1 MRKRIRFC
9 VANKNINCLSS
20 STRPPPFSL
29 LSLLFVAPR
38 ISIFFCLPKCL
49 SYFFLNPLSIFFS
62 SDRKPLV
69 DTSKKNIHETS
80 TPQITRE
87 FRLKKD
93 HHHHHHHHHVL
104 YDLLLSGFESV
115 LRFVVV
121 EEDEPHEDDES
132 KSFGEDCERFLSLS
146 SKSSSKEQEE
156 KEIRKRHRGSI
167 VGFCGDA
174 KSAIRTDRSWENNL
188 GLARGR
194 ERVSRVVETRE
205 KRKNGW
211 RVYYYPTGV
220 GEPVRRS
227 RG

>member
-1 MRKRIRFC
+1 
-9 VANKNINCLSS
+9 VTENHS
-20 STRPPPFSL
+20 STRQ
-29 LSLLFVAPR
+29 
-38 ISIFFCLPKCL
+38 
-49 SYFFLNPLSIFFS
+49 
-62 SDRKPLV
+62 
-69 DTSKKNIHETS
+69 KKTF
-80 TPQITRE
+80 ITRE

-93 HHHHHHHHHVL
+93 HHHHHHHHVL
-104 YDLLLSGFESV
+104 YDLLLSVFLESV

-121 EEDEPHEDDES
+121 EEDEPHEDDAS
-132 KSFGEDCERFLSLS
+132 KSRGEDCERFLSLS

-167 VGFCGDA
+167 VGFRGDA
-174 KSAIRTDRSWENNL
+174 KSAVRTDRSWENNL

>member
-1 MRKRIRFC
+1 
-9 VANKNINCLSS
+9 VTENHS
-20 STRPPPFSL
+20 STRQ
-29 LSLLFVAPR
+29 
-38 ISIFFCLPKCL
+38 
-49 SYFFLNPLSIFFS
+49 
-62 SDRKPLV
+62 
-69 DTSKKNIHETS
+69 KKTF
-80 TPQITRE
+80 ITRE
-87 FRLKKD
+87 FRLKD
-93 HHHHHHHHHVL
+93 HHHHHHHHYVL
-104 YDLLLSGFESV
+104 YDLLLESV

-121 EEDEPHEDDES
+121 EEDEPHHDS
-132 KSFGEDCERFLSLS
+132 SSFSSCGEDCERFLSLS
-146 SKSSSKEQEE
+146 SKSSSNEQEE

-174 KSAIRTDRSWENNL
+174 KSAVPTDRSWENNL

>member
-1 MRKRIRFC
+1 MSRIRIYIVSPVVRALPLFRC
-9 VANKNINCLSS
+9 CHCCSS
-20 STRPPPFSL
+20 RLEF
-29 LSLLFVAPR
+29 R
-38 ISIFFCLPKCL
+38 FFFASPSVCR
-49 SYFFLNPLSIFFS
+49 IFFS
-62 SDRKPLV
+62 ILFRSFSRV
-69 DTSKKNIHETS
+69 TENHSSTKKTL
-80 TPQITRE
+80 ITRE

-93 HHHHHHHHHVL
+93 HHHHHHHHVL
-104 YDLLLSGFESV
+104 YDLLLSVFLESV

-121 EEDEPHEDDES
+121 EEDEPREDDAS
-132 KSFGEDCERFLSLS
+132 KSCGEDCERFHSLS

-167 VGFCGDA
+167 VGFRGDA
-174 KSAIRTDRSWENNL
+174 KSAVRTDRSWENNL

>member
-1 MRKRIRFC
+1 
-9 VANKNINCLSS
+9 VS
-20 STRPPPFSL
+20 
-29 LSLLFVAPR
+29 VV
-38 ISIFFCLPKCL
+38 
-49 SYFFLNPLSIFFS
+49 FFS
-62 SDRKPLV
+62 QSSFDLFLERQKTTRRHV
-69 DTSKKNIHETS
+69 KKKTF
-80 TPQITRE
+80 ITRE

-93 HHHHHHHHHVL
+93 HHHHHHHHVL
-104 YDLLLSGFESV
+104 YDLLLSVFESV

-174 KSAIRTDRSWENNL
+174 KSAVPTDRSWENNL